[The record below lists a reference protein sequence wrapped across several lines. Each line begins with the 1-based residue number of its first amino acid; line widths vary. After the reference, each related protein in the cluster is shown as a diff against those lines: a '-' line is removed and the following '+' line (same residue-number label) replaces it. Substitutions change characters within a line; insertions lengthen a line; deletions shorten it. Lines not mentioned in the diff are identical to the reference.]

1 VYLEYAVTVRYKI
14 FMTTPLS
21 IRSVTKSFD
30 GRTVLDAVSL
40 DLQQGEIFGLI
51 GLNGIG
57 KTTLIKIILGL
68 IRSDAG
74 EVSIYGDDWRD
85 VAAKHHLAY
94 LPEKFQPSRFLTGKE
109 ILSLAHSYYGKA
121 YDHALARTQAA
132 LLGLDPDVLG
142 KRVSSYSKGMGQKIG
157 LIATLMV
164 GTKLVILD
172 EPMSGL
178 DPKARIQLKARLR
191 AVREEGRTIFFS
203 SHILADIDEICDR
216 IAIIHDTAFKFVG
229 TTAEFKNAHPAVTL
243 EQAFLDVI
251 GEQQV
256 A

>member
-1 VYLEYAVTVRYKI
+1 
-14 FMTTPLS
+14 MQPLS
-21 IRSVTKSFD
+21 IRKISKSFD
-30 GRTVLDAVSL
+30 GKPVLDGVSL
-40 DLQQGEIFGLI
+40 ELKEGEIFGLI

-68 IRSDAG
+68 IREDAG
-74 EVSIYGDDWRD
+74 DVTIFGDTWRD
-85 VAAKHHLAY
+85 VRAKQHLSY

-109 ILSLAHSYYGKA
+109 ILSLAHSYYNIP
-121 YDHALARTQAA
+121 YDHALARLQAG
-132 LLGLDPDVLG
+132 LLGLDPDVLN

-191 AVREEGRTIFFS
+191 TVRDEGRTIFFS

-216 IAIIHDTAFKFVG
+216 IAIIHNTGFKFIG
-229 TTAEFKNAHPAVTL
+229 TTSEFKTAHPAATL

-251 GEQQV
+251 GEDYTLN
-256 A
+256 AA

>member
-1 VYLEYAVTVRYKI
+1 
-14 FMTTPLS
+14 MTPLS
-21 IRSVTKSFD
+21 IKHISKSFD
-30 GRTVLDAVSL
+30 SQSVLDDVSL
-40 DLQQGEIFGLI
+40 TLKEGEIFGLI

-68 IRSDAG
+68 IREDAG
-74 EVSIYGDDWRD
+74 DVTIYGDSWKHI
-85 VAAKHHLAY
+85 AAKHHLAY

-109 ILSLAHSYYGKA
+109 ILSLAHSYYKKPYA
-121 YDHALARTQAA
+121 HERAREHAAV
-132 LLGLDPDVLG
+132 LGLDPDVLT

-164 GTKLVILD
+164 DTKLIILD

-191 AVREEGRTIFFS
+191 QARDEGRTIFFS
-203 SHILADIDEICDR
+203 SHILADIEEICDR
-216 IAIIHDTAFKFVG
+216 IAILHDTKFRFLG
-229 TTAEFKNAHPAVTL
+229 TTSEFKTAHPHITL
-243 EQAFLDVI
+243 EQAFLNVI
-251 GEQQV
+251 GESDALPVQT

>member
-1 VYLEYAVTVRYKI
+1 MAI
-14 FMTTPLS
+14 PLS
-21 IRSVTKSFD
+21 VQSISKSFD
-30 GRTVLDAVSL
+30 GRAVLDNVSL
-40 DLQQGEIFGLI
+40 ELREGEIFGLI

-68 IRSDAG
+68 IDADGG
-74 EVSIYGDDWRD
+74 EVNIFGDSWRH
-85 VAAKHHLAY
+85 VRAKRHLAY
-94 LPEKFQPSRFLTGKE
+94 LPEKFQPSRFLTGRE
-109 ILSLAHSYYGKA
+109 ILSLAHSYYNA
-121 YDHALARTQAA
+121 PYDHELARRQAA
-132 LLGLDPDVLG
+132 LLGLDPDVLN

-191 AVREEGRTIFFS
+191 FARDEGRTVFFS

-216 IAIIHDTAFKFVG
+216 IAIIHDTAFKFIG
-229 TTAEFKNAHPAVTL
+229 TTSEFKAAHPAVTL

-251 GEQQV
+251 GEDFS
-256 A
+256 AHAA